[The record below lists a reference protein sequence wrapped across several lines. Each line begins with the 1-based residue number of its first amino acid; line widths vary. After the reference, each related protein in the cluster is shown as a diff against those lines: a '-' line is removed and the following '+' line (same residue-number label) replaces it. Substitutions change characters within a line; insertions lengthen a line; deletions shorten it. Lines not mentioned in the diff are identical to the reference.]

1 MRFLLLPPI
10 VVLFFAGMMFFLHM
24 AVPIVQLVPQPI
36 NLAGLA
42 MVLAGFSIANWHA
55 RLFRRIGTN
64 INTFG
69 EPGKLTTE
77 GLFRRTRN
85 PMYVGMIVLLVGVA
99 FMLGSMSPI
108 AGPLGFFILA
118 HYWYIPLEEKAM
130 ALKFGDDYFQYQRSV
145 PRWL

>member
-1 MRFLLLPPI
+1 MRLLLLPP
-10 VVLFFAGMMFFLHM
+10 VVMLMTAGMMFLLHVE
-24 AVPIVQLVPQPI
+24 VPIVQLVPRPA
-36 NLAGLA
+36 NLAGIAL
-42 MVLAGFSIANWHA
+42 VVAGVAIANWHA

-85 PMYVGMIVLLVGVA
+85 PMYLGMIVCLAGVA
-99 FMLGSMSPI
+99 CMLGSMSPI

-130 ALKFGDDYFQYQRSV
+130 ALKFGNEYFEYQRSV

>member
-1 MRFLLLPPI
+1 MRFLLLPP
-10 VVLFFAGMMFFLHM
+10 VVLLISVGMMFLLHTALPVM
-24 AVPIVQLVPQPI
+24 QLLPRPANWAGFVLIV
-36 NLAGLA
+36 AGLA
-42 MVLAGFSIANWHA
+42 IANWHA

-77 GLFRRTRN
+77 GLFHRTRN
-85 PMYVGMIVLLVGVA
+85 PMYLGMIVCLTGVA
-99 FMLGSMSPI
+99 CVLGSLSAM

-118 HYWYIPLEEKAM
+118 NYWYVPLEERAM
-130 ALKFGDDYFQYQRSV
+130 AAKFGDQYHEYLRSV

>member
-10 VVLFFAGMMFFLHM
+10 VVLMSAGIMFLLHV
-24 AVPIVQLVPQPI
+24 AVPIVQLVPRPA
-36 NLAGLA
+36 NFAGLIL
-42 MVLAGFSIANWHA
+42 VVAGLGIANWHA
-55 RLFRRIGTN
+55 RLFRRIGSN

-69 EPGKLTTE
+69 EPGRLTTE

-85 PMYVGMIVLLVGVA
+85 PMYLGMIVFLAGVA
-99 FMLGSMSPI
+99 CMLGSISPM

-118 HYWYIPLEEKAM
+118 NYWYIPLEERAM
-130 ALKFGDDYFQYQRSV
+130 ALKFGNEYFEYQRSV